1 MRKIGGKCHSR
12 FIKPKFRGVKKE
24 TRNFPGGPEDGTLLR
39 GVVGSAPAQGAGS
52 HVPQL
57 RHGAAKYI
65 FKKRERERDNRPK
78 MESLVLNPHHLS
90 YNI

>member
-1 MRKIGGKCHSR
+1 MRKTGGKCDSR

-24 TRNFPGGPEDGTLLR
+24 TRNFPGGPEDGILLR
-39 GVVGSAPAQGAGS
+39 GAVGSAPAQGAGS

-65 FKKRERERDNRPK
+65 FKKRERER
-78 MESLVLNPHHLS
+78 
-90 YNI
+90 